1 MIPAANLISLICV
14 ILYRTLTSIGNR
26 KLFDQVHFSGYR
38 VWKSLLITRQSV
50 PYHYFELIRKIL
62 LEETL
67 VSLYEHI
74 TGGKVSV
81 LLGIRNISKTKIIS
95 EVTKW
100 FIVWSFFVLI
110 Q

>member
-1 MIPAANLISLICV
+1 MIPAANLISLMCV
-14 ILYRTLTSIGNR
+14 LHYRTLTSIGNR

-38 VWKSLLITRQSV
+38 AWKSLLITLQSV

-62 LEETL
+62 LEEAL

-81 LLGIRNISKTKIIS
+81 LLGIKKY
-95 EVTKW
+95 
-100 FIVWSFFVLI
+100 
-110 Q
+110 

>member
-1 MIPAANLISLICV
+1 MIPAANLISLMCV
-14 ILYRTLTSIGNR
+14 LLYRTLTSIGNR

-38 VWKSLLITRQSV
+38 QSV

-62 LEETL
+62 LEEAL

-81 LLGIRNISKTKIIS
+81 LLGIKKY
-95 EVTKW
+95 
-100 FIVWSFFVLI
+100 
-110 Q
+110 